1 MVINAGWT
9 QALENMGNWYNGKI
23 KFPTLGKHVILKN
36 DEIRELNKNIT
47 LFSNV
52 ETFKFHPDVAAG
64 GLILCVLKAPYF
76 EMIICKKKKNLK
88 SGCRSN

>member
-1 MVINAGWT
+1 MHVVINAGWT

-23 KFPTLGKHVILKN
+23 KFPILEKQVILKD

-64 GLILCVLKAPYF
+64 GHILCVLKAPYF
-76 EMIICKKKKNLK
+76 EMIIYLKIQVKKKKF
-88 SGCRSN
+88 